1 MRQSHLRTAVI
12 SPWGLPLCFVTSL
25 EIFISRILISP
36 CHTGKDSE
44 MIKGMNSRDF
54 CATEALLHFTAS
66 SVTGSA
72 WLGSESPVPLWKSL
86 LRSLDTQP
94 FLGSAE
100 PILSLPD
107 LRLGLSTSVFST
119 FRFWRNWWWG
129 HCWHFL
135 FPFPWSLRDLKQK
148 KKPLNYFFLYL
159 ESPIHSMLWYKSF
172 SGKSSEVLSKS
183 VWKTQTLQISHSPEN
198 MLILPKCLSFMWL
211 IAVQS
216 PDT

>member
-25 EIFISRILISP
+25 EIFICRILISP

-54 CATEALLHFTAS
+54 CATEALLHFTAP

-72 WLGSESPVPLWKSL
+72 WLVSESPVPLWKSP

-119 FRFWRNWWWG
+119 FRFWRNW
-129 HCWHFL
+129 
-135 FPFPWSLRDLKQK
+135 
-148 KKPLNYFFLYL
+148 
-159 ESPIHSMLWYKSF
+159 
-172 SGKSSEVLSKS
+172 
-183 VWKTQTLQISHSPEN
+183 
-198 MLILPKCLSFMWL
+198 
-211 IAVQS
+211 
-216 PDT
+216 

>member
-1 MRQSHLRTAVI
+1 MYSDKFPHQTKRR
-12 SPWGLPLCFVTSL
+12 
-25 EIFISRILISP
+25 IFICRILISP

-54 CATEALLHFTAS
+54 CATEALLHFTAP

-72 WLGSESPVPLWKSL
+72 WLVSESPVPLWKSP

-148 KKPLNYFFLYL
+148 KNLSTTSFYTLSPQFTACFDTKVSQGNLQKYFQNQFGKHKPCRFLIPL
-159 ESPIHSMLWYKSF
+159 RI
-172 SGKSSEVLSKS
+172 
-183 VWKTQTLQISHSPEN
+183 
-198 MLILPKCLSFMWL
+198 CLFCQNAFL
-211 IAVQS
+211 LC
-216 PDT
+216 D

>member
-54 CATEALLHFTAS
+54 CATEALLHFTAP

-72 WLGSESPVPLWKSL
+72 WLGSESPVPLWKSP

-148 KKPLNYFFLYL
+148 KKNLSTTSFYTLSPQFTACFDTKVSQGNLQKYFQNQFGKHKPCRFLIPLRICLFCQNAFLL
-159 ESPIHSMLWYKSF
+159 
-172 SGKSSEVLSKS
+172 
-183 VWKTQTLQISHSPEN
+183 
-198 MLILPKCLSFMWL
+198 C
-211 IAVQS
+211 
-216 PDT
+216 D

>member
-1 MRQSHLRTAVI
+1 M
-12 SPWGLPLCFVTSL
+12 GLLLCFLTSL

-44 MIKGMNSRDF
+44 LIKGMNSRDS
-54 CATEALLHFTAS
+54 CATEALLRFS
-66 SVTGSA
+66 PPSVTGSA
-72 WLGSESPVPLWKSL
+72 WLGSESPVLLRKSP

-107 LRLGLSTSVFST
+107 LRLGLSSPVFST

-135 FPFPWSLRDLKQK
+135 FPFPWSLRDFKQNK
-148 KKPLNYFFLYL
+148 TKQNKNPLNYFLYL

-172 SGKSSEVLSKS
+172 SGKFSEVLSKS
-183 VWKTQTLQISHSPEN
+183 AWKTQTLQISHSPEN

-211 IAVQS
+211 IAVQTL
-216 PDT
+216 DT